1 RQGRVTSGGWNYG
14 EPLSP
19 DGKLT
24 ARVVWY
30 TGLRRPGDPDDG
42 VRFEIIDAATKQVL
56 HSRNSPGPR
65 GTGLTWKDFTPDGK
79 AVLAGLSDGTIRA
92 WAIDTGKERFRL
104 PGHRAVSQYRAF
116 SADGRVLVT
125 GAYGDEA
132 EAFPVRV
139 FDLKAGKAL
148 AKFNPGAWVVAVA
161 VAADGRRVAA
171 SASANAGG
179 RPDPR

>member
-1 RQGRVTSGGWNYG
+1 
-14 EPLSP
+14 
-19 DGKLT
+19 
-24 ARVVWY
+24 
-30 TGLRRPGDPDDG
+30 
-42 VRFEIIDAATKQVL
+42 
-56 HSRNSPGPR
+56 
-65 GTGLTWKDFTPDGK
+65 K
-79 AVLAGLSDGTIRA
+79 AVLAGLSDGTVRA

-139 FDLKAGKAL
+139 FDLKTGKPL
-148 AKFNPGAWVVAVA
+148 ARFNPGAWGVAVS
-161 VAADGRRVAA
+161 ADGGRVAA

-179 RPDPR
+179 RPDPREVAVVWDVAGGKELVRVPQHGEGGFVALSPDGRTVAVAPRWTGEVRVWEVASRGERFA